1 MQRVISK
8 KIKQHNEKIVALC
21 SIGKKSLI
29 KDYFDPVKMSL
40 SKIQVELS
48 LIQ

>member
-1 MQRVISK
+1 MQRLISN
-8 KIKQHNEKIVALC
+8 KIKQYNEKIIALC

-29 KDYFDPVKMSL
+29 KDYFDPLKMSL

-48 LIQ
+48 LV

>member
-1 MQRVISK
+1 MHRLISN
-8 KIKQHNEKIVALC
+8 KIKQHNEKIIALC

-29 KDYFDPVKMSL
+29 KDYFDPLKMSL

-48 LIQ
+48 LV